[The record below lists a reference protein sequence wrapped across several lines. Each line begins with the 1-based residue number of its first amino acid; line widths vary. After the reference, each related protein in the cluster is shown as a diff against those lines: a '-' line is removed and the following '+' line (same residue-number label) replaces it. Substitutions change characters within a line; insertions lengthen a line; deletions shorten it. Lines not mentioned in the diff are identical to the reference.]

1 MPASPQRR
9 RWATG
14 WRSRRTPGADGCTS
28 GGCWPAPTRRA
39 RRSRCAS
46 SLPVDHLRHTTAS
59 LLLAEGVHPKVV
71 QEQLGHSTA
80 ALTLDTYSHVAPS
93 LQAEAAARLERLLG
107 ANC

>member
-1 MPASPQRR
+1 M
-9 RWATG
+9 
-14 WRSRRTPGADGCTS
+14 
-28 GGCWPAPTRRA
+28 
-39 RRSRCAS
+39 
-46 SLPVDHLRHTTAS
+46 
-59 LLLAEGVHPKVV
+59 HPKVV